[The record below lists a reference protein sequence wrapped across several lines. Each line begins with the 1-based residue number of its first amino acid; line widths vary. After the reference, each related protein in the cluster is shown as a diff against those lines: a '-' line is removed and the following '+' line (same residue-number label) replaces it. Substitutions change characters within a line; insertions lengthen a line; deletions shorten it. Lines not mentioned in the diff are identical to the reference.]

1 MAEEN
6 TRYEA
11 GMAVRRKVLG
21 DRHVDRAGAE
31 ASALDRDFQ
40 AFIAEGVWGSVW
52 TRPHFSL
59 RERSVVTI
67 ALLAALGHDEELA
80 LHIRATRNTG
90 ATVDDVREVLLHVA
104 AYAGVPA
111 ANHAFRIARTVYAE
125 MAAGVER

>member
-1 MAEEN
+1 MAEDN
-6 TRYEA
+6 ARYQA

-21 DRHVDRAGAE
+21 DGHVDRAGAL
-31 ASALDRDFQ
+31 ASDLDRDFQ

-52 TRPHFSL
+52 TRQHFSL
-59 RERSVVTI
+59 RERSIVTI

-125 MAAGVER
+125 MAAGAER